1 MCIERHPKHGNTNT
15 IIDPLLIAL
24 IFQDLKISG
33 ICAICGTLKLM
44 NHYILMSEIRDPK
57 QAANADYQKDLKNV
71 AGIINRIH
79 KKDLITPLDMVVPG
93 EFQGITNNLEGSLN
107 MIFDIEECLIENS
120 LDFKLKHVLYHDT
133 LETVQSKHLAYE
145 RLGFGL
151 IDARNRLSQIK
162 KTDSRFLVVTS
173 NEKQS
178 LDLNNL
184 FFIYEDYVD
193 SWKKSDHELVSAFMN
208 NKDYKEVAEQ
218 FGLNISSGWRRE
230 RSLRIRQYF
239 TVKEMIL
246 GVAGD
251 EM

>member
-1 MCIERHPKHGNTNT
+1 
-15 IIDPLLIAL
+15 
-24 IFQDLKISG
+24 
-33 ICAICGTLKLM
+33 
-44 NHYILMSEIRDPK
+44 MSEIRDPK
-57 QAANADYQKDLKNV
+57 QAANDGFQKDLKDV
-71 AGIINRIH
+71 AGIINKIH
-79 KKDLITPLDMVVPG
+79 RKDLITPLDIVVPG

-162 KTDSRFLVVTS
+162 KTDSRFLVVTN

-193 SWKKSDHELVSAFMN
+193 SWKKSDHEFVSAFMN

-230 RSLRIRQYF
+230 RSLKIRQYF

-246 GVAGD
+246 GVVG
-251 EM
+251 

>member
-1 MCIERHPKHGNTNT
+1 
-15 IIDPLLIAL
+15 
-24 IFQDLKISG
+24 
-33 ICAICGTLKLM
+33 
-44 NHYILMSEIRDPK
+44 MSEIRDPK
-57 QAANADYQKDLKNV
+57 QIHNPVFQKDLKNV
-71 AGIINRIH
+71 AAIMNKLH
-79 KKDLITPLDMVVPG
+79 KKDLITPLDIVIPG
-93 EFQGITNNLEGSLN
+93 EFQGITNSLQGSLE
-107 MIFDIEECLIENS
+107 MIFDIEECIVENK

-151 IDARNRLSQIK
+151 IDAREKLKLIK
-162 KTDSRFLVVTS
+162 KTDSRFLIVTS

-193 SWKKSDHELVSAFMN
+193 SWKAGDYDMVSAFMN

-218 FGLNISSGWRRE
+218 FNLNISSGWRRE
-230 RSLRIRQYF
+230 KSLKIRQYF

-246 GVAGD
+246 NVTG
-251 EM
+251 

>member
-1 MCIERHPKHGNTNT
+1 
-15 IIDPLLIAL
+15 
-24 IFQDLKISG
+24 
-33 ICAICGTLKLM
+33 
-44 NHYILMSEIRDPK
+44 MSEIRDPR
-57 QAANADYQKDLKNV
+57 QAADPGFQKDLKNV
-71 AGIINRIH
+71 TGIINRVH
-79 KKDLITPLDMVVPG
+79 RKDLITPLDIVVPG

-107 MIFDIEECLIENS
+107 MLFDIEECLIENS

-133 LETVQSKHLAYE
+133 LETLQSKHLAYE

-246 GVAGD
+246 GVA
-251 EM
+251 E